1 MDRASLQIVS
11 TTVVENEGIPFWR
24 VEWEDRN
31 GGEGI
36 VSVYGE
42 ATYQER
48 IAPRVR
54 DFWTFEEIYA
64 LED

>member
-1 MDRASLQIVS
+1 MARRMGRQ
-11 TTVVENEGIPFWR
+11 ERWR
-24 VEWEDRN
+24 
-31 GGEGI
+31 GI